1 MSAVFLIGGVKLKTE
16 VISFRSPVLNLET
29 KQILERVKANG
40 EVRELRIRFYSG
52 QEHALRVQAYVLHV
66 GNRREEFVT
75 FAGDTNNYF
84 SGDDDYFIFPC
95 SCLVGLDDEL
105 VVYVNNT
112 SEFDYNMAVDILV
125 HYNEVEGVL

>member
-1 MSAVFLIGGVKLKTE
+1 MKTE
-16 VISFRSPVLNLET
+16 VISFRTKVLNMTT
-29 KQILERVKANG
+29 KQILERVKADG
-40 EVRELRIRFYSG
+40 EVRELRIRFYFG
-52 QEHALRVQAYVLHV
+52 QEHGLQVQAYVLHT

-95 SCLVGLDDEL
+95 NTIIGLDDEL

-112 SEFDYNMAVDILV
+112 SGFDYDLSVDIVV
-125 HYNEVEGVL
+125 HYHEAEGVL